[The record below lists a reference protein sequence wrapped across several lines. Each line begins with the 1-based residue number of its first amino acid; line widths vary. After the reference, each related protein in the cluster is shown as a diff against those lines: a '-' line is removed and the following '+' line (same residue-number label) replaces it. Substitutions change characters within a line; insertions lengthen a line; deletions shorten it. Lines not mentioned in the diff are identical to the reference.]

1 MKGLARVFKTINNK
15 YFIFAVSAVLL
26 ITLIYSFLAG
36 KVSWWQFAVLLISS
50 GIFLM
55 ILYNFDTIKKIQERK
70 DDILKLEKI
79 HTESIIKIDELNK
92 IRSEAKDILQS
103 LLPKLISSKIEVEQA
118 SEKAEHASEK
128 KEKTLATKKKSLK
141 KSRSKV
147 KTEDRKPGQPRKKIE
162 AEKEVDEKEVPEK
175 MTFSQMVRQ
184 RNKINK

>member
-36 KVSWWQFAVLLISS
+36 KVSWWQFAVLLVAS

-79 HTESIIKIDELNK
+79 HTESLIKIDELNK

-103 LLPKLISSKIEVEQA
+103 LLPKLISSKNE
-118 SEKAEHASEK
+118 AEHASEK
-128 KEKTLATKKKSLK
+128 KEKTLAAKKQRIKKSK
-141 KSRSKV
+141 SKV

-162 AEKEVDEKEVPEK
+162 AEKEDDEKEVPEK

>member
-1 MKGLARVFKTINNK
+1 MKGLAGVFKTINKK
-15 YFIFAVSAVLL
+15 YFIFVLSAVLL

-36 KVSWWQFAVLLISS
+36 KVSWWQFAVLLVAS

-55 ILYNFDTIKKIQERK
+55 ILYNIDTIKTIQGRK

-79 HTESIIKIDELNK
+79 HTESLIKIDELNK

-103 LLPKLISSKIEVEQA
+103 LLPKLISSKNE
-118 SEKAEHASEK
+118 AEHASEK
-128 KEKTLATKKKSLK
+128 KEKTVKTKKKTIK

-147 KTEDRKPGQPRKKIE
+147 KTEDRKPGQPKKKIE
-162 AEKEVDEKEVPEK
+162 TEMADDEKEVSKK

>member
-36 KVSWWQFAVLLISS
+36 KVSWWQFAVLLVAS

-79 HTESIIKIDELNK
+79 HTESLIKIDELNK

-103 LLPKLISSKIEVEQA
+103 LLPKLISSKNE
-118 SEKAEHASEK
+118 AEHASEK
-128 KEKTLATKKKSLK
+128 KEKTLAAKKKSLK
-141 KSRSKV
+141 KRRLKV
-147 KTEDRKPGQPRKKIE
+147 KTEDRKPGQPRKKIG
-162 AEKEVDEKEVPEK
+162 AEKEDDEKEVPEK

-184 RNKINK
+184 RNKISR

>member
-1 MKGLARVFKTINNK
+1 MKGLAGVFKTINKK
-15 YFIFAVSAVLL
+15 YFIFAVSAVLV

-36 KVSWWQFAVLLISS
+36 KVSWWQFAVLLVAS

-55 ILYNFDTIKKIQERK
+55 ILYNFDTIKNIQERK

-103 LLPKLISSKIEVEQA
+103 VLPKLISSKNE
-118 SEKAEHASEK
+118 AELVSEK
-128 KEKTLATKKKSLK
+128 KEKTLATKKKTIK
-141 KSRSKV
+141 KSRRKV
-147 KTEDRKPGQPRKKIE
+147 KTEDRKPGQPRKEIE

>member
-36 KVSWWQFAVLLISS
+36 KVSWWQFAVLLVAS

-103 LLPKLISSKIEVEQA
+103 VLPKLISSKNE
-118 SEKAEHASEK
+118 AELVSEK
-128 KEKTLATKKKSLK
+128 KEKTLATKKKTIK